1 MRRGSRAIHPGEI
14 LVAEFMRPLAL
25 NEEMLAGALGI
36 PAKRLELIVQGRRPV
51 SAEMDLRLTRYFGLP
66 EGFFLRL
73 QVEFDLDAARD
84 RLGTRLESEV
94 TPLAA

>member
-14 LVAEFMRPLAL
+14 LVAEFIRPLAL
-25 NEEMLAGALGI
+25 SEVTLAGALGI
-36 PAKRLELIVQGRRPV
+36 PARRLELIVQGKRPI
-51 SAEMDLRLTRYFGLP
+51 SAEMDLRLSRYFGLP

-73 QVEFDLDAARD
+73 QVEFDLDAAKD
-84 RLGTRLESEV
+84 RLGARLEFEV